1 MPASGWSDVLEHDLG
16 AHDRGQSHRL
26 LPAISFPCQADVNG
40 GIFLLSNDHHGVRI
54 TLSLTAQAIG
64 HLSRNNPRPI
74 RDHAQ
79 RQTKTLPRRFI
90 LPSPS
95 LSLDNPPFKLIDQ
108 PSPFTRQRHRFART
122 YRHVCMHVLPPSRP
136 RSKERATVWVIIIPP
151 SLLTER
157 DRLRR
162 FNMFQQLTRRSRVT
176 EWGSFRPRLP
186 RTPNPVSI
194 FPLVPFA

>member
-108 PSPFTRQRHRFART
+108 PSPFTRQRHRFRT
-122 YRHVCMHVLPPSRP
+122 HLPSRMHACLAAFP
-136 RSKERATVWVIIIPP
+136 ATK
-151 SLLTER
+151 
-157 DRLRR
+157 
-162 FNMFQQLTRRSRVT
+162 QGTRHRMGHHHSPI
-176 EWGSFRPRLP
+176 SPD
-186 RTPNPVSI
+186 
-194 FPLVPFA
+194 